1 MREGHDTGME
11 RMHQGGERRVVGKGV
26 VQWEAKRART
36 VPSFQWNSLFNRRSP
51 KTAISSL
58 LFCAISPSK
67 KADEVELVD
76 GQQNHHNRKV
86 PFKVSGQYESCNP
99 HPAERITHQPEP
111 EARQHAE
118 SQARHLNTQ
127 HGNVSAFASQPFLR
141 CARHHAIPLGQGLH
155 PRNDT

>member
-26 VQWEAKRART
+26 VQWEAKRARM

-58 LFCAISPSK
+58 LFCAMSPSK

-76 GQQNHHNRKV
+76 AQQNHHNRKV
-86 PFKVSGQYESCNP
+86 PSKVSGQYES
-99 HPAERITHQPEP
+99 
-111 EARQHAE
+111 
-118 SQARHLNTQ
+118 
-127 HGNVSAFASQPFLR
+127 
-141 CARHHAIPLGQGLH
+141 
-155 PRNDT
+155 